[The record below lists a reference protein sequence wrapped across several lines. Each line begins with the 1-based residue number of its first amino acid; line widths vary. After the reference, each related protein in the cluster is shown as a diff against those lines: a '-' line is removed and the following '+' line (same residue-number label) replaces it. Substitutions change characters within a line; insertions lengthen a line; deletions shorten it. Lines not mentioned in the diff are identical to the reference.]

1 MCSTS
6 YAASLGHSRI
16 VSAPGQPLRIDL
28 PVNQLTPDDLRSFN
42 VTTPPASAWAQA
54 GLTPPVDLTSISLD
68 LVDGY
73 TPGSKVIQLRSTDPF
88 NKPVADL
95 LLDVRTASGQQRY
108 QVSLL
113 AHASQDA
120 LRSASGATQ
129 GAEVRGATAS
139 AAGQPANRRLL
150 RGMIRVKKGDTMFAI
165 AQRHA
170 VRGVTVYQ
178 MMMALQKANPH
189 AFIEHNINLVKAGA
203 TLAMPDMAGLTAIS
217 DKEAR
222 RLFAQQAQAFALYR
236 QRLAASTSPVAKE
249 GSASRG
255 TVTPAAG
262 QAAPAP
268 APRASEDQLRLSRG
282 QTAPAASASG
292 TKGAATA
299 DGSSAAGSSGLSG
312 TAGAAGSAGSGGLSG
327 ATASNDADV
336 RADDSTAAR
345 KQIDESKERVS
356 QLEQNVKN
364 LNQALQSQGGA
375 ASDLIVEGAKGLSQ
389 SLSDVADAVTSTGN
403 GDSAAPASGT
413 AAQGSSA
420 TAAGSTGTGAAGAAA
435 AGAGAAGAG
444 AAGTAGGN
452 TGQSQQ
458 GGASASGQAGPS
470 HGSGHAA
477 AAGSAAGGASGANA
491 ANAAAGASSAAGS
504 ASAQGGGSAASVGS
518 AGSAVHGSA
527 AAGSNATTA
536 GGAPA
541 DGSTVASANGSNAA
555 SAAGVPA
562 AGVPAAGTSPA
573 GTSANGTSAGGTS
586 AAGTSAGGAA
596 SGGAASTNN
605 SSAGAPV
612 AGTPAAG
619 TAASG
624 SAGAAGSAASG
635 NTANSTGNTAAGSS
649 SGATGAASGA
659 NLASAARG
667 PGGAGQTASGG
678 EQSKSSSGTDRA
690 GDVAEPV
697 TTKAEQTVSWIQE
710 HMLGVITALLALIVL
725 VIAWLLRRANTGRD
739 DGRDDHSGL
748 ITEAMVREKLDQ
760 INLDLSQSAD
770 ETSRRR

>member
-1 MCSTS
+1 
-6 YAASLGHSRI
+6 
-16 VSAPGQPLRIDL
+16 
-28 PVNQLTPDDLRSFN
+28 
-42 VTTPPASAWAQA
+42 
-54 GLTPPVDLTSISLD
+54 LTSITLD

-73 TPGSKVIQLRSTDPF
+73 TPGSKLIQLRSTEPF

-95 LLDVRTASGQQRY
+95 LLEVRTASGQQRY

-113 AHASQDA
+113 THASQDA
-120 LRSASGATQ
+120 VRSASGATQ
-129 GAEVRGATAS
+129 GAGVRGGAAS
-139 AAGQPANRRLL
+139 AAGQPANQRVL

-170 VRGVTVYQ
+170 VPGVTVYQ

-189 AFIEHNINLVKAGA
+189 AFIERNINLVKAGA

-236 QRLAASTSPVAKE
+236 QRLAAGTSSVAKE
-249 GSASRG
+249 AGASRG

-268 APRASEDQLRLSRG
+268 AQRASEDQLRLSRG

-292 TKGAATA
+292 TKGAAA
-299 DGSSAAGSSGLSG
+299 GGGSSAAGSSGLSG
-312 TAGAAGSAGSGGLSG
+312 TAGAAGSAGSGGSPG
-327 ATASNDADV
+327 AAASNDADV

-345 KQIDESKERVS
+345 KQIDESKDRVS

-364 LNQALQSQGGA
+364 LNQALQSQGGT
-375 ASDLIVEGAKGLSQ
+375 ASDLVVEGAKGLSQ
-389 SLSDVADAVTSTGN
+389 SLSDMADAVTSTGN
-403 GDSAAPASGT
+403 SDSAAAASG
-413 AAQGSSA
+413 ANAQGSSA
-420 TAAGSTGTGAAGAAA
+420 TGAAAGAAGAGSTGAGAAGAAA

-444 AAGTAGGN
+444 AAAAGTGGGS
-452 TGQSQQ
+452 TGQSQ
-458 GGASASGQAGPS
+458 GGASVSGQAGPNQ
-470 HGSGHAA
+470 GSGHAP
-477 AAGSAAGGASGANA
+477 AAGSPASGASGANA
-491 ANAAAGASSAAGS
+491 ANGANGAAGS
-504 ASAQGGGSAASVGS
+504 ASAQGGGSAASMGS
-518 AGSAVHGSA
+518 AGSAAHGSA
-527 AAGSNATTA
+527 AAGSNATAA

-541 DGSTVASANGSNAA
+541 GGSIVASANGSNAA
-555 SAAGVPA
+555 SAAGA
-562 AGVPAAGTSPA
+562 SAAGTSPA
-573 GTSANGTSAGGTS
+573 GTSANGASTGGESAGGTS
-586 AAGTSAGGAA
+586 AAGTSAGGAT
-596 SGGAASTNN
+596 SGGAASSNN
-605 SSAGAPV
+605 SS
-612 AGTPAAG
+612 AG

-624 SAGAAGSAASG
+624 SAGAPGSAASA
-635 NTANSTGNTAAGSS
+635 NTARSTANPAAGGSA
-649 SGATGAASGA
+649 GATREAPGA
-659 NLASAARG
+659 NLASAAQG

-710 HMLGVITALLALIVL
+710 HMLGVITGLLALIVL

-760 INLDLSQSAD
+760 INLDLSRSAD
-770 ETSRRR
+770 ETSRTR